1 MTKEQLQMRAIS
13 KAITELRLNKQCNL
27 DKRTDVM
34 LVKLDD
40 HLFELM
46 MGDNIQQMIENLD
59 QS

>member
-1 MTKEQLQMRAIS
+1 MTREQLQMRAIS

-27 DKRTDVM
+27 DQRTDVM
-34 LVKLDD
+34 LVRLDD

-46 MGDNIQQMIENLD
+46 MGDTVQQMVEDLD